1 MKTRIFLSLLS
12 VLLTACIAQPVA
24 VAPATTQER
33 TLLFDQ
39 LKPMEGAW
47 NYYDSKGKWQ
57 GTGHFALTAGGSVTL
72 GKELARYGNRAA
84 AIAPGYVSTEMADAI
99 REDVRERIVG
109 QIPLGRM
116 ASMEEISHALRFVL
130 ENDYVSGRVIE
141 VDGAGRM

>member
-1 MKTRIFLSLLS
+1 MT
-12 VLLTACIAQPVA
+12 
-24 VAPATTQER
+24 
-33 TLLFDQ
+33 
-39 LKPMEGAW
+39 
-47 NYYDSKGKWQ
+47 
-57 GTGHFALTAGGSVTL
+57 
-72 GKELARYGNRAA
+72 
-84 AIAPGYVSTEMADAI
+84 DAI